1 MGIRGD
7 RMIPLLQVV
16 SGGDETK
23 SICLL
28 GEGKKNYL
36 SYSGAKIYNT
46 HVHEELLIRFSSVK
60 ETLEFFQKMIDEKI
74 PFVDSERTYVY
85 TDTLDL
91 IKQGKLKGT
100 PVRSTWKDGVYTV
113 HA

>member
-36 SYSGAKIYNT
+36 FLPRAKLYKT
-46 HVHEELLIRFSSVK
+46 HVREELLIRFSSEK
-60 ETLEFFQKMIDEKI
+60 ETLDFFQKMINEKV
-74 PFVDSERTYVY
+74 PFVDAERTYAYV
-85 TDTLDL
+85 DTMEM
-91 IKQGKLKGT
+91 IKQGKLHGV

-113 HA
+113 HG